1 MGKNNKSKL
10 LSGNGHP
17 QKPVVRARDR
27 VVVVVVVGLDDDV
40 FNAYDGLTLDV
51 VAAVSIDASYAHI
64 LVQRTLTYFIR
75 GSIAVRLTSCLTG

>member
-27 VVVVVVVGLDDDV
+27 VVVVVVVGLDDV

-64 LVQRTLTYFIR
+64 LVQGTLTYFVR
-75 GSIAVRLTSCLTG
+75 GSIAVWLTSCLTG